1 MNGEGRDEEE
11 GERKGEGGKEWRR
24 ERVGRERVGERK
36 SRGGE
41 GGEGL
46 CSSKNSF
53 KKPPCSCR
61 IT

>member
-1 MNGEGRDEEE
+1 M
-11 GERKGEGGKEWRR
+11 GKERMGR
-24 ERVGRERVGERK
+24 ARVGRE

-53 KKPPCSCR
+53 KKTWSWTLANFETDQRPCACD
-61 IT
+61 TVCF